1 MAKGRTT
8 PQQLPDA
15 VRDAVERTI
24 QATVGGAE
32 QTRGRAQ
39 DALED
44 VVSGAENVRARVREA
59 VEKGRPATSDDI
71 RELRSEI
78 RALSR
83 RLDKLEKKPAARKP
97 AAKKRSS

>member
-1 MAKGRTT
+1 MANGRAT

-24 QATVGGAE
+24 QATLGSAQ
-32 QTRGRAQ
+32 QTRG
-39 DALED
+39 ALDD
-44 VVSGAENVRARVREA
+44 VVSGAEASAKNVRARVREA

-71 RELRSEI
+71 KDLRAEI

-83 RLDKLEKKPAARKP
+83 RLDKLEKKPARSRST
-97 AAKKRSS
+97 KKS